1 MRTQRSVAIALALSI
16 AGSVIFVAA
25 YLSGG
30 PNAAL
35 GFGATLA
42 AAGFC
47 AALASWERSLVA
59 PSVVTEER
67 NAARASGATTLAR
80 PKLLALLGA
89 AFGALAVAAL
99 MPLRSLGSRVAVTGT
114 KWRPG
119 TRVVRDDGMPIRR
132 GDLNVGS
139 IVTAFP
145 EGAVGDSASQLALVR
160 LGPQE
165 MVDARAAARAPEG
178 YAGFSKVCT
187 HAGCPVAIY
196 RAAQRQL
203 MCPCHQSIFDVLD
216 GAKVLSGP
224 ADRALPQLP
233 MAFDERGELRATGDF
248 TEPVGP
254 GYWQRS

>member
-1 MRTQRSVAIALALSI
+1 MRTQRSVAIALGLSI
-16 AGSVIFVAA
+16 AGSIIFIAA
-25 YLSGG
+25 YLAGG
-30 PNAAL
+30 PGAVL
-35 GFGATLA
+35 GFGAALA

-47 AALASWERSLVA
+47 AALATWGRTLIA
-59 PSVVTEER
+59 PQVITEER
-67 NAARASGATTLAR
+67 DTPPAGGATIAR

-99 MPLRSLGSRVAVTGT
+99 VPLRSLGSRVAVQGT
-114 KWRPG
+114 KWRAG
-119 TRVVRDDGMPIRR
+119 TRVVRENGMPIRR

-145 EGAVGDSASQLALVR
+145 EGAVGDAASQVALLR

-203 MCPCHQSIFDVLD
+203 MCPCHQSLFDVLD

-233 MAFDERGELRATGDF
+233 MAFDERGDLRATGDF